1 MTNLLI
7 CEHNITVGGDIA
19 VSQAEAL
26 SDDMFSDKC
35 SCEDKVYESLYGR
48 YARRSGSRCDGCF
61 CISDADEK
69 MYGTKNQK
77 TGRSCDSQC
86 RRHDVTK
93 QKSTQSGAF
102 LLMRN
107 SELRKET
114 SCRSFD

>member
-26 SDDMFSDKC
+26 SDDIFSDKC

-77 TGRSCDSQC
+77 TGRSCDKW
-86 RRHDVTK
+86 HDVTNK
-93 QKSTQSGAF
+93 KAPFSGAF
-102 LLMRN
+102 LLME
-107 SELRKET
+107 S
-114 SCRSFD
+114 